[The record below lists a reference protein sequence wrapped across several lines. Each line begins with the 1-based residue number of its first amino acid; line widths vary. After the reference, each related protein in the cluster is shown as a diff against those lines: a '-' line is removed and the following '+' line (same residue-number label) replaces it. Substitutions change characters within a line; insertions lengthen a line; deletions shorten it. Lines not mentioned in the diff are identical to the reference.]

1 MSEILP
7 GIVVTGASGFIG
19 RHFVIAVS
27 EKYRLF
33 CIARRSQKEV
43 GVPYHKNIHW
53 LQLDITNQKNLL
65 NAFKYIKDHGGAE
78 YVLHLAGY
86 YDFTMEENPAYEKIN
101 ETGTRNILDISKILG
116 IKRFIFSSSVAACNF
131 PSRGKSLTEESPLD
145 ADFPY
150 ARCKRKEETIIK
162 AYSKS
167 IPCSIVRLAAVY
179 SDWCEYPMLYM
190 LLNYWLSGKKLMSKI
205 ITGRGESAIPYI
217 HIKDVIKIFLRI
229 IELSD
234 TLPLLGVYNGS
245 PQGSVSHN
253 ELFKTATRYYFGGD
267 IKPFLMPK
275 PIVALGLIGV
285 SFLGWLN
292 GKKTLEQ
299 PWMAR
304 FIDKKL
310 DVDASA
316 TYSAL
321 NWKPTPRYHI
331 LRRLL
336 FLTEKMNSHPN
347 NWTFRNEV
355 IIKKVAFRKSTEIYD
370 ILSELRE
377 SLVDKIVEEV
387 IKPENEHRF
396 PNYRKMYPELLK
408 WYITLNYQL
417 VAATVRSRDR
427 SIIPIYAREIAFKRY
442 MNGFKAK
449 EVKNIMFLIG
459 ETMKGSLLKRP
470 ELKGSKR
477 QVDDYIILT
486 SQLAV
491 DEFEDAYEL
500 LEDQP
505 PEHMDSIKDIA
516 QLISI
521 ENLKRIVRQLED
533 FYSELFTTRSGRE
546 EVFDNHTFFV
556 TLDSQS
562 EQKHG

>member
-7 GIVVTGASGFIG
+7 GIVITGASGFIG

-27 EKYRLF
+27 GKFRLF

-43 GVPYHKNIHW
+43 GIPYHKNIHW
-53 LQLDITNQKNLL
+53 LQSDITNKKNLL
-65 NAFKYIKDHGGAE
+65 NAFKYIKDHGGAK

-86 YDFTMEENPAYEKIN
+86 YDFTMKENSAYEQIN
-101 ETGTRNILDISKILG
+101 VTGTRYVLDMSKSLE
-116 IKRFIFSSSVAACNF
+116 IKRFIFSSSLAACKF
-131 PSRGKSLTEESPLD
+131 PALDNVLTEKSPVD

-150 ARCKRKEETIIK
+150 ARCKRREEEIIEK
-162 AYSKS
+162 YAKVF
-167 IPCSIVRLAAVY
+167 PCSIVRLAAVY

-190 LLNYWLSGKKLMSKI
+190 LLNYWLSGKKLTSRI
-205 ITGRGESAIPYI
+205 LTGRGKSAIPYI
-217 HIKDVIKIFLRI
+217 HIKDVIKHFIRIFEI
-229 IELSD
+229 SD
-234 TLPLLGVYNGS
+234 TLPHLGVYNAS

-253 ELFKTATRYYFGGD
+253 ELFKTATRYYFGSD
-267 IKPFLMPK
+267 IKPFRMPK
-275 PIVALGLIGV
+275 PFVALGLVVI

-299 PWMAR
+299 PWMAGY
-304 FIDKKL
+304 IDKNL
-310 DVDASA
+310 NVDASA
-316 TYSAL
+316 TYTAL

-355 IIKKVAFRKSTEIYD
+355 LIKKVAFRKSTKIYD

-377 SLVDKIVEEV
+377 FLVDKIIEEV

-417 VAATVRSRDR
+417 VAASVRSRDR

-442 MNGFKAK
+442 MDGFKAK
-449 EVKNIMFLIG
+449 EVKDIMFLIG
-459 ETMKGSLLKRP
+459 ETMKDSLLTRP

-486 SQLAV
+486 SQLAA
-491 DEFEDAYEL
+491 DEFEDAYEI

-505 PEHMDSIKDIA
+505 PEHMDSIKDVT
-516 QLISI
+516 QFISI
-521 ENLKRIVRQLED
+521 ENIKRIVRQLED
-533 FYSELFTTRSGRE
+533 FYSELLSNRHGRE
-546 EVFDNHTFFV
+546 EVFDNCTFFV
-556 TLDSQS
+556 TLDSQN
-562 EQKHG
+562 E

>member
-1 MSEILP
+1 
-7 GIVVTGASGFIG
+7 
-19 RHFVIAVS
+19 
-27 EKYRLF
+27 
-33 CIARRSQKEV
+33 
-43 GVPYHKNIHW
+43 
-53 LQLDITNQKNLL
+53 LDITNQKYLL
-65 NAFKYIKDHGGAE
+65 YAFKYIKDQGGAE

-101 ETGTRNILDISKILG
+101 ATGTHNILDISKMLG

-131 PSRGKSLTEESPLD
+131 PPRGKSITEESAPD

-150 ARCKRKEETIIK
+150 ARCKRKEETIISE
-162 AYSKS
+162 YSKT

-205 ITGRGESAIPYI
+205 LTGRGESAIPYI
-217 HIKDVIKIFLRI
+217 HIKDVIKLFLRI

-234 TLPLLGVYNGS
+234 TLPLLGVYNAS
-245 PQGSVSHN
+245 HQGSVSHN

-275 PIVALGLIGV
+275 PIVALGLIVV

-299 PWMAR
+299 PWMVR
-304 FIDKKL
+304 YIDKKL

-316 TYSAL
+316 TYNVL
-321 NWKPTPRYHI
+321 KWKPTPRYHI

-336 FLTEKMNSHPN
+336 FLTEKMHSHPN

-355 IIKKVAFRKSTEIYD
+355 LIKKVAFRKSTEIYD

-387 IKPENEHRF
+387 IKPENEHNF
-396 PNYRKMYPELLK
+396 PNYRAMYPELLK

-459 ETMKGSLLKRP
+459 ETMKDSLLKRP

-486 SQLAV
+486 SQLAA

-500 LEDQP
+500 LEDRP

-546 EVFDNHTFFV
+546 EVFDNYTFFV

-562 EQKHG
+562 E

>member
-1 MSEILP
+1 LP

-27 EKYRLF
+27 GKFRLF

-43 GVPYHKNIHW
+43 GIPYHKNIHW

-65 NAFKYIKDHGGAE
+65 NAFRHIKDHGGAE

-86 YDFTMEENPAYEKIN
+86 YDFTMKDNPAYEKIN
-101 ETGTRNILDISKILG
+101 VTGTRYVLDMSKLLE
-116 IKRFIFSSSVAACNF
+116 IKRFIFSSSLAACKF
-131 PSRGKSLTEESPLD
+131 PSHNDVLTENSSVD
-145 ADFPY
+145 AAFPY
-150 ARCKRKEETIIK
+150 ARCKRKEEAIVQRYAK
-162 AYSKS
+162 VF
-167 IPCSIVRLAAVY
+167 PCSIVRLAAVY

-190 LLNYWLSGKKLMSKI
+190 LLNYWLSEKRLTSKVL
-205 ITGRGESAIPYI
+205 TGRGESAIPYI
-217 HIKDVIKIFLRI
+217 HIKDVVKLFVRI
-229 IELSD
+229 IEISD
-234 TLPLLGVYNGS
+234 TLPRLGVYNAS

-267 IKPFLMPK
+267 IKPFRMPK
-275 PIVALGLIGV
+275 PAAALGLIAI
-285 SFLGWLN
+285 SFLGRLN

-299 PWMAR
+299 PWMAEY
-304 FIDKKL
+304 IDKKL
-310 DVDASA
+310 SVDASA
-316 TYSAL
+316 TYNAL
-321 NWKPTPRYHI
+321 SWKPTPRYHI

-355 IIKKVAFRKSTEIYD
+355 LIKKVAFRKSTEIYD
-370 ILSELRE
+370 ILIELRE
-377 SLVDKIVEEV
+377 SLVDKIIEEV

-396 PNYRKMYPELLK
+396 PNYRKMYRELLK

-417 VAATVRSRDR
+417 VAATVRSRGR

-442 MNGFKAK
+442 MDGFKAQ
-449 EVKNIMFLIG
+449 EVKDIMFLIG
-459 ETMKGSLLKRP
+459 KTMKDSLLTRP

-486 SQLAV
+486 SQLAA
-491 DEFEDAYEL
+491 DEFEDAYEIF
-500 LEDQP
+500 EDQH

-533 FYSELFTTRSGRE
+533 FYSESLPNRPGRE
-546 EVFDNHTFFV
+546 EVFDNYTFFV
-556 TLDSQS
+556 TLDSQN
-562 EQKHG
+562 E

>member
-27 EKYRLF
+27 GKFRLF

-43 GVPYHKNIHW
+43 GIPYHKNIHW
-53 LQLDITNQKNLL
+53 LQLDITSQKNLL
-65 NAFKYIKDHGGAE
+65 HAFKYIKDHGGAE

-86 YDFTMEENPAYEKIN
+86 YDFTMKENPAYEQIN
-101 ETGTRNILDISKILG
+101 VTGTHYVLDMSKSLE
-116 IKRFIFSSSVAACNF
+116 IKRFIFSSSVAACKF
-131 PSRGKSLTEESPLD
+131 PVLNNVLTEMSSID

-150 ARCKRKEETIIK
+150 ARCKRREEEVIQK
-162 AYSKS
+162 YAKVF
-167 IPCSIVRLAAVY
+167 PCSIVRLAAVY

-190 LLNYWLSGKKLMSKI
+190 LLNYWLSGNRLTSKI
-205 ITGRGESAIPYI
+205 LSGRGESAIPYI
-217 HIKDVIKIFLRI
+217 HIKDVIKVFLRI
-229 IELSD
+229 IEISD
-234 TLPLLGVYNGS
+234 TLPKFGVYIAS

-267 IKPFLMPK
+267 IKPFRIPK
-275 PIVALGLIGV
+275 SAAALGLFVI

-292 GKKTLEQ
+292 GKITLEQ
-299 PWMAR
+299 PWMTGY
-304 FIDKKL
+304 IDKKL
-310 DVDASA
+310 SVDASV
-316 TYSAL
+316 TYNAL

-336 FLTEKMNSHPN
+336 FLTEKMISHPN

-355 IIKKVAFRKSTEIYD
+355 LIKKVAFRKSTEIYD

-377 SLVDKIVEEV
+377 SLVDKIIQEV
-387 IKPENEHRF
+387 VMPENEHRF
-396 PNYRKMYPELLK
+396 PNYSKMYPELLK

-417 VAATVRSRDR
+417 VAASVRSRDR
-427 SIIPIYAREIAFKRY
+427 SIVPIYAREIAFKRY
-442 MNGFKAK
+442 MNGFKTQ
-449 EVKNIMFLIG
+449 EVKDIMFLIG
-459 ETMKGSLLKRP
+459 KTMKDSLLTRP
-470 ELKGSKR
+470 EMKDSKR

-486 SQLAV
+486 SQLAA
-491 DEFEDAYEL
+491 DEFEDAYENL
-500 LEDQP
+500 ADQP
-505 PEHMDSIKDIA
+505 PEHKDSIKDIA

-533 FYSELFTTRSGRE
+533 FYSELLSNRPGRE
-546 EVFDNHTFFV
+546 EGLDNCTFFV
-556 TLDSQS
+556 TLDNQN
-562 EQKHG
+562 E

>member
-43 GVPYHKNIHW
+43 GIPYHKNIHW
-53 LQLDITNQKNLL
+53 LQLDITNQKYLRY
-65 NAFKYIKDHGGAE
+65 AFKYIKDQGGAE

-86 YDFTMEENPAYEKIN
+86 YDFTMEDNPAYEKIN
-101 ETGTRNILDISKILG
+101 ENGTRNILDISKILG

-131 PSRGKSLTEESPLD
+131 PPRGKSLTEECSPD

-150 ARCKRKEETIIK
+150 ARCKRKEETIITE
-162 AYSKS
+162 YSKT
-167 IPCSIVRLAAVY
+167 IPCSIVRLAAVF

-190 LLNYWLSGKKLMSKI
+190 LLNYWLSGKKFMSKI
-205 ITGRGESAIPYI
+205 LTGRGESAIPYI

-234 TLPLLGVYNGS
+234 TLPLLGVYNAS

-275 PIVALGLIGV
+275 PIAVLGLIV
-285 SFLGWLN
+285 ISFLGWLN

-299 PWMAR
+299 PWMAG

-316 TYSAL
+316 TCKAL
-321 NWKPTPRYHI
+321 KWKPTPRYHI

-355 IIKKVAFRKSTEIYD
+355 LIKKVAFRKSTEIYD

-387 IKPENEHRF
+387 IKPENEPRF
-396 PNYRKMYPELLK
+396 SNYRKMYPELLK

-442 MNGFKAK
+442 MNGFKAN
-449 EVKNIMFLIG
+449 EVRNIMFLIG
-459 ETMKGSLLKRP
+459 ETMKDSLLTRP
-470 ELKGSKR
+470 ELKSSQR

-486 SQLAV
+486 SQLAA

-500 LEDQP
+500 LENQP
-505 PEHMDSIKDIA
+505 QESKDSIKDIA

-521 ENLKRIVRQLED
+521 ENLKRIVQQLED
-533 FYSELFTTRSGRE
+533 FYSELFSNRPGRE
-546 EVFDNHTFFV
+546 ELFDNYTFFV
-556 TLDSQS
+556 TLDNQN
-562 EQKHG
+562 E